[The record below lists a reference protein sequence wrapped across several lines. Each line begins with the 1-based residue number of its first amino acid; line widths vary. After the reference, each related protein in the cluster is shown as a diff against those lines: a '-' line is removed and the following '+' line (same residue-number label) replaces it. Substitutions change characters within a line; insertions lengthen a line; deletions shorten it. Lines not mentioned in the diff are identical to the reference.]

1 MTRLMT
7 STALTLGL
15 ALSAGAASA
24 EAHMQGF
31 DTTSGILSAEG
42 YRSALRADTLIG
54 QELYTIGTDYD
65 EASWLDPD
73 GYAEFDTEWKEIG
86 EIEDIVISR
95 DGSLIGLVVE
105 TGGWLDIG
113 DEEVIVDFKD
123 IRIVGDYGID
133 NYEVV
138 TRMSQKMLEQMP
150 EADTGYFD

>member
-15 ALSAGAASA
+15 AITAGAASA
-24 EAHMQGF
+24 ETHMQSF
-31 DTTSGILSAEG
+31 ETTSGVLSAES
-42 YRSALRADTLIG
+42 YQTALRAENLIG
-54 QELYTIGTDYD
+54 QDLYSIGTEYD
-65 EASWLDPD
+65 EATWIDPN
-73 GYAEFDTEWKEIG
+73 GYGEFDTEWEEIG

-123 IRIVGDYGID
+123 VRIVGDYGID

-138 TRMSQKMLEQMP
+138 TRMSQEMLEQMP
-150 EADTGYFD
+150 EADTGYWD